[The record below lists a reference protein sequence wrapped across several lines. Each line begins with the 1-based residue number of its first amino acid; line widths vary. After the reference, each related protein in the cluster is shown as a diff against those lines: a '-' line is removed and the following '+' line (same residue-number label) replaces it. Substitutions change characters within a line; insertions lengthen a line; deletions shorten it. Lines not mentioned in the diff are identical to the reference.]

1 MLIGYGRISTQ
12 DQNLDLQKDA
22 LKRAGCEKTFFDAV
36 SGTVAKRTGLEQLR
50 EQLRKGDT
58 LVVWRL
64 DRLGR
69 SLRDF
74 IDWMDDLARRAG
86 RWLHQPTREYRH

>member
-1 MLIGYGRISTQ
+1 
-12 DQNLDLQKDA
+12 
-22 LKRAGCEKTFFDAV
+22 V
-36 SGTVAKRTGLEQLR
+36 SQRPGLTKAK

-69 SLRDF
+69 SLK
-74 IDWMDDLARRAG
+74 DLVEWVNYFDTEGAFFMHAEAIKA
-86 RWLHQPTREYRH
+86 PIN